1 MFSLFLRIYADVI
14 LVIVNATLWKLNPF
28 KMREITL
35 PAKMR
40 HHALP
45 AIVKPRLQTE
55 RLSGHRMLETQLA
68 RMQHQTRA
76 REMLRHGAILTQVTV
91 FSVTNNRVT

>member
-1 MFSLFLRIYADVI
+1 MMCSLFLRIYADVI

-45 AIVKPRLQTE
+45 ATGPASNGDL
-55 RLSGHRMLETQLA
+55 
-68 RMQHQTRA
+68 
-76 REMLRHGAILTQVTV
+76 LTDQDRIEAAWAECAAQVDMIYKQQQATP
-91 FSVTNNRVT
+91 